1 MEVEY
6 KAKVTNRGGNTKFPT
21 SLLPLHSPPVRKS
34 RHVLLFRLFVR
45 IFARIKRIILLNKKI
60 IQGVLGQLLFLEAIL
75 LLCCWGV
82 GFVYREERLF
92 LIYGLP
98 ILTAVLAGSVLW
110 RRGRGAEQAM
120 SRRDGFITVTITWL
134 LFSLI
139 GSLPFMLS
147 GIAPRFSVAFFEAMS
162 GFSTTGAS
170 ALHGLDNLPH
180 SVLFW
185 RSLMHWVGGV
195 GIVFFTLAILPNMNA
210 GEQNMFSVETT
221 GLKIGKLHPRI
232 RTTAHWIGSLYL
244 LLTAVCAVALYLG
257 GAGIFDAVNHAMS
270 TLATGGF
277 STHDASIG
285 WFHTHVGPQIEY
297 ILTAFMFV
305 SGISFTLLYL
315 LVIKRKF
322 KYVWQDQELR
332 CYVGLVVGI
341 TLFVGAV
348 LIFRDH
354 REPLEALST
363 AAFHVVSIQTTTG
376 FTTEDFMQWSTA
388 TWMPIVFLALTGAC
402 AGSTSGGIKC
412 VRVLTIWKVVQR
424 EFRRILHP
432 RAVFSTRVNRTHLSD
447 DVVRNIFVF
456 VTCYAVLVI
465 LGTALMMAMGCTM
478 MDAVSCSVTSLSNV
492 GPGYGYQVGPL
503 STWDVL
509 PDGALYV
516 CSFLMLVGR
525 LEIYAVLVLFTK
537 DFWQRY

>member
-1 MEVEY
+1 MEVVFY
-6 KAKVTNRGGNTKFPT
+6 AKITNGGRTTKFPLA
-21 SLLPLHSPPVRKS
+21 LLRPSSAALRK
-34 RHVLLFRLFVR
+34 RKCRLLFRRIVR
-45 IFARIKRIILLNKKI
+45 IFAQIKRIILLNRKI
-60 IQGVLGQLLFLEAIL
+60 ILSVLGQLLFLEAIL
-75 LLCCWGV
+75 LFCCGGV
-82 GFVYREERLF
+82 GFVYSEKRL
-92 LIYGLP
+92 LLNYGLP
-98 ILTAVLAGSVLW
+98 ILAAVAIGFVLH
-110 RRGRGAEQAM
+110 RRGRGAEQSM
-120 SRRDGFITVTITWL
+120 SRRDGFITVTVTWL
-134 LFSLI
+134 LFSFI
-139 GSLPFMLS
+139 GSMPFMLS
-147 GIAPRFSVAFFEAMS
+147 GVAPRFSVAFFEAMS

-170 ALHGLDNLPH
+170 ALRHLDSLPH
-180 SVLFW
+180 SLLFW
-185 RSLMHWVGGV
+185 RSLMHWVGGI

-221 GLKIGKLHPRI
+221 GLKISKLHPRI
-232 RTTAHWIGSLYL
+232 RTTAHWVGSLYL

-277 STHDASIG
+277 STHDDSVG
-285 WFHTHVGPQIEY
+285 WFNVHVGPQIEY

-315 LVIKRKF
+315 LVIKRRF
-322 KYVWQDQELR
+322 RYVWQDQELR
-332 CYVGLVVGI
+332 CYVGIVVGV
-341 TLFVGAV
+341 TLLVGGI

-354 REPLEALST
+354 RAPLDALT
-363 AAFHVVSIQTTTG
+363 AAAFHVVSIQTTTG

-388 TWMPIVFLALTGAC
+388 TWMPIIFLALTGAC

-432 RAVFSTRVNRTHLSD
+432 RAVFSTRVNRTQLSN
-447 DVVRNIFVF
+447 DVVHNIFVF

-465 LGTALMMAMGCTM
+465 LGTGLMMGMGCTM

-503 STWDVL
+503 SSWDVL
-509 PDGALYV
+509 PDGALYI